1 MMKLHKIV
9 FAIGAAGILSACDQ
23 IPSNSQNEATAE
35 TPATAAEETAL
46 DTSKVLASVNGQ
58 PITEN
63 LVALYSQQ
71 RKTRRPNEQADSAAI
86 LDEVISLE
94 LARQDGEKQGV
105 DKDIAIALQI
115 DQQQRAV
122 IATAAI
128 QHYLQQN
135 PVTDDDLKKL
145 YAEKMTGGKEFKAR
159 HILVETR
166 EEATGLIGELNEGA
180 DFSELAKEHS
190 TGPSGKNGGDLGWF
204 AATQMVAPFSEAAS
218 KLEKGS
224 YTSEPVETQFG
235 WHIIIL
241 DDMRDSTPP
250 PFEQVRSQLQTVV
263 QSQAVQAYV
272 QQLRDDAD
280 IEIVAEAT
288 AEDDTSGEVADT
300 AAHPED

>member
-1 MMKLHKIV
+1 
-9 FAIGAAGILSACDQ
+9 
-23 IPSNSQNEATAE
+23 
-35 TPATAAEETAL
+35 
-46 DTSKVLASVNGQ
+46 
-58 PITEN
+58 
-63 LVALYSQQ
+63 
-71 RKTRRPNEQADSAAI
+71 
-86 LDEVISLE
+86 
-94 LARQDGEKQGV
+94 
-105 DKDIAIALQI
+105 
-115 DQQQRAV
+115 
-122 IATAAI
+122 
-128 QHYLQQN
+128 
-135 PVTDDDLKKL
+135 
-145 YAEKMTGGKEFKAR
+145 
-159 HILVETR
+159 
-166 EEATGLIGELNEGA
+166 
-180 DFSELAKEHS
+180 
-190 TGPSGKNGGDLGWF
+190 
-204 AATQMVAPFSEAAS
+204 MVAPFSEAAS

>member
-1 MMKLHKIV
+1 MKLHKIV

-23 IPSNSQNEATAE
+23 IPSSDQKQAASP
-35 TPATAAEETAL
+35 TPATSTEVTSL
-46 DTSKVLASVNGQ
+46 DTSKVLATVNGQ

-63 LVALYSQQ
+63 LVALYGQQ
-71 RKTRRPNEQADSAAI
+71 RKARRPNEQADIATN

-105 DKDIAIALQI
+105 DKDIGIALQI

-128 QHYLQQN
+128 QHYLQEN
-135 PVTDDDLKKL
+135 PVTDDELKKL
-145 YAEKMTGGKEFKAR
+145 YAEKMSGGKEFKAR
-159 HILVETR
+159 HILVETQ
-166 EEATGLIGELNEGA
+166 EAAAKLIGELNEGA

-218 KLEKGS
+218 KLDKGS

-250 PFEQVRSQLQTVV
+250 PFEQVETQLKTVV
-263 QSQAVQAYV
+263 QSQAVQNYV

-280 IEIVAEAT
+280 IEIVSEA
-288 AEDDTSGEVADT
+288 AADDTSGDETDT
-300 AAHPED
+300 TAGHPED